1 MSEEVKAPTL
11 LFVKNF
17 AHQIGPVEKFLKKR
31 GFNVIIEM
39 DIKSGMDRIL
49 EINPEYIFLAW
60 DHKNENIRQMPKT
73 IYQSCTGQVVPF
85 IMSTQRDQII
95 QLESSGFE
103 NKLYPPLSGP
113 AIMRVISKYEK
124 KNQIFQQIDKKPAA
138 AKKESS
144 MIQVKSFFK
153 EENDEGPEIN
163 LKRSNSMDE
172 GERQMVASR
181 SRGRANMFMPQQNR
195 KKSSSM
201 NRATRA
207 GIKNRSMAMAMQDGI
222 KAKMMTAIEEEL
234 NKHKGLTREQKE
246 TAKKNLMK
254 SLEQQ
259 LAQEDINPM
268 NLILAIEE
276 EIAKMSELNPEEQK
290 QTKGKL
296 IEIMDAELSKAMAE
310 MEAEFARSQNTD
322 RPRRQGPNGEQMPEI
337 EYDNDEDEANGGVD
351 VQDDPVLSDKPMSE
365 ILPREAKN
373 LTKEQIDLLDE
384 SFSETVKPDMLEV
397 VEANAEQESK
407 QLDLTTT
414 TQIYILVVQELE
426 WTGYLCVASES
437 YLDIAS
443 AQDILNNWVKTM
455 IRVEKIDQNETDEDT
470 MPDAV
475 LMEIRV
481 PKVDFADFCSY
492 KSEFFKDIE
501 YKGKKTMLGFFSFSP
516 YHVINS
522 VHIAHDMLELPTE
535 FLQPNK
541 ELPFDVNLYL
551 QENKKFILY
560 IRPGSFLEE
569 NQVERLITRKAKYI
583 FSHMEFELPLLKYKA
598 EFNIKGLID
607 TYNKNKG
614 SKE

>member
-31 GFNVIIEM
+31 GFNVVIEM

-60 DHKNENIRQMPKT
+60 DHKNENIRMMPKT

-124 KNQIFQQIDKKPAA
+124 KAQIFQQIDKKPST

-153 EENDEGPEIN
+153 DENDEGPEIN
-163 LKRSNSMDE
+163 LKRTNSVDE
-172 GERQMVASR
+172 GERQMIASR

-195 KKSSSM
+195 KSSGM
-201 NRATRA
+201 NRATSS
-207 GIKNRSMAMAMQDGI
+207 GIKNRSMAMATQDGI
-222 KAKMMTAIEEEL
+222 KAKMMMVIEEEFS
-234 NKHKGLTREQKE
+234 KHKKLTREQKE
-246 TAKKNLMK
+246 AAKKNLMK
-254 SLEQQ
+254 TLEQQ

-290 QTKGKL
+290 KTKGKL

-310 MEAEFARSQNTD
+310 MEAEFAKSQDGKVD
-322 RPRRQGPNGEQMPEI
+322 RRNNGEQMPEI
-337 EYDNDEDEANGGVD
+337 DYDNEEDN
-351 VQDDPVLSDKPMSE
+351 KHMSE
-365 ILPREAKN
+365 LLPRETKN
-373 LTKEQIDLLDE
+373 LTKEQIDYLDE
-384 SFSETVKPDMLEV
+384 SFAETIRPDLLEV
-397 VEANAEQESK
+397 VEANAEQESQ
-407 QLDLTTT
+407 QLDLKTT
-414 TQIYILVVQELE
+414 TQIYIMVVQELE
-426 WTGYLCVASES
+426 WTGYLAVASES
-437 YLDIAS
+437 YLDMAS

-455 IRVEKIDQNETDEDT
+455 IRIEQIDQNETDEEEV

-481 PKVDFADFCSY
+481 PKVDFADFCGY

-522 VHIAHDMLELPTE
+522 VHVAHDMLELPTE

-583 FSHMEFELPLLKYKA
+583 FSHMEYELPLLKYKA
-598 EFNIKGLID
+598 EFNIKGLIEA
-607 TYNKNKG
+607 YNKNKG

>member
-11 LFVKNF
+11 LFVKNV
-17 AHQIGPVEKFLKKR
+17 AHQIEPVEKFLKKR

-60 DHKNENIRQMPKT
+60 DHKNENVRMMPKT
-73 IYQSCTGQVVPF
+73 IYQSCAGQVVPF
-85 IMSTQRDQII
+85 IISTQRDQII

-113 AIMRVISKYEK
+113 AIMRVISKHEK
-124 KNQIFQQIDKKPAA
+124 KAQIFQQIDKKPST
-138 AKKESS
+138 AKKESN

-153 EENDEGPEIN
+153 EENDDGPEIN
-163 LKRSNSMDE
+163 LKSSNSVDE
-172 GERQMVASR
+172 GERKMIASR
-181 SRGRANMFMPQQNR
+181 SRDRANMFMPQQNR
-195 KKSSSM
+195 KSSGM
-201 NRATRA
+201 NRATSR
-207 GIKNRSMAMAMQDGI
+207 GIQNRRMAMATQDGI
-222 KAKMMTAIEEEL
+222 KAKMMMVIEEEFS
-234 NKHKGLTREQKE
+234 KHKKLTREQKE
-246 TAKKNLMK
+246 AAKKNLMK
-254 SLEQQ
+254 TLEQQ

-290 QTKGKL
+290 KTKGKL
-296 IEIMDAELSKAMAE
+296 IEIMEAELAKAMTE
-310 MEAEFARSQNTD
+310 MQAEFAKSQV
-322 RPRRQGPNGEQMPEI
+322 GEV
-337 EYDNDEDEANGGVD
+337 DTRNNGGVD
-351 VQDDPVLSDKPMSE
+351 VQDDDPARSGKHMSE
-365 ILPREAKN
+365 LLPRESKN
-373 LTKEQIDLLDE
+373 LTKEQIDYLDE
-384 SFSETVKPDMLEV
+384 SFAETIRPDLLEV
-397 VEANAEQESK
+397 VEANAEQESQ
-407 QLDLTTT
+407 QLDLKTT
-414 TQIYILVVQELE
+414 TQIYIMVVQELE
-426 WTGYLCVASES
+426 WTGYLTVASES

-443 AQDILNNWVKTM
+443 AQDILNNWIKTM
-455 IRVEKIDQNETDEDT
+455 IRIEQIDQNAAAEDV

-481 PKVDFADFCSY
+481 PKVDFADFCGY

-516 YHVINS
+516 YQVINS
-522 VHIAHDMLELPTE
+522 VHVAHDMLELPTE

-551 QENKKFILY
+551 QENKRFILY

-569 NQVERLITRKAKYI
+569 NQVERLITRKAKFI
-583 FSHMEFELPLLKYKA
+583 FSHMEYELPLLKYKA
-598 EFNIKGLID
+598 EFNIKKLIE